1 MASVTLTLDGVDG
14 LKAMQALL
22 KPAQLAKAQ
31 AGGVR
36 YASKAVPPAV
46 AKGITA
52 VYNITSARVKADIR
66 GVRFNADQTEAVVGF
81 SKRPPTL
88 AQFKPTPGKRSPQ
101 AGLGRGMGWAKPSK
115 PGTPVQATIVR
126 SQGRQAFRGAFLATG
141 LNGNQLVLRR
151 QGEKLKGVYGPSIG
165 SIFLGQSKI
174 GPALRSEV
182 ERRIGE
188 QFVKG
193 FEREMGRA
201 ARGFS
206 R

>member
-1 MASVTLTLDGVDG
+1 MAGVTLTLAGVDG

-22 KPAQLAKAQ
+22 SPALLTKAQ
-31 AGGVR
+31 AGGIA

-52 VYNITSARVKADIR
+52 AYNIPSSRVKKDIR
-66 GVRFNADQTEAVVGF
+66 GVRFNSDRTEAVVGF

-88 AQFKPTPGKRSPQ
+88 SQFRPTPGKRSPQ
-101 AGLGRGMGWAKPSK
+101 RGLGRGMGWAKPTR
-115 PGTPVQATIVR
+115 PGTPVRATIVR
-126 SQGRQAFRGAFLATG
+126 SQGRQDFRGAFLATG
-141 LNGNQLVLRR
+141 LNGNAIVLRR
-151 QGEKLKGVYGPSIG
+151 QGDKLKGVYGPSIG

-201 ARGFS
+201 ARGFG
-206 R
+206 